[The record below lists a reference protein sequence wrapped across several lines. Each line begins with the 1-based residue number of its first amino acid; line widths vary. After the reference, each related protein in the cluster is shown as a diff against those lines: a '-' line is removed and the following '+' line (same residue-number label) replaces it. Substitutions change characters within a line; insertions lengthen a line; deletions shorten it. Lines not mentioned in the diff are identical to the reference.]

1 MDRTKIESE
10 VEKALAENGFEL
22 VDLKIASH
30 NGKPLL
36 QLFIDKTPGGV
47 TLDEC
52 GDASEKIGT
61 FLDENNIYENGY
73 FLEVSSPGIDRV
85 VKNEKDF
92 KRFTGQ
98 QLKVRLK
105 LPVNGARV
113 FYGAITGFENGELS
127 LSGGL
132 KFNLADI
139 DEARLHPADEDIL
152 RGKSH

>member
-1 MDRTKIESE
+1 MDRAKLESE
-10 VEKALAENGFEL
+10 VERLLAEKGFEL
-22 VDLKIASH
+22 VDLKTASH

-36 QLFIDKTPGGV
+36 QVFIDKVPGGV

-52 GDASEKIGT
+52 ATASRDVGES
-61 FLDENNIYENGY
+61 LDSNNFYEDGY
-73 FLEVSSPGIDRV
+73 FLEVSSPGIDRIV
-85 VKNEKDF
+85 RKEKDF

-98 QLKVRLK
+98 NVKVRLK
-105 LPVNGARV
+105 QPVNGARV
-113 FYGAITGFENGELS
+113 FYGALIGFENGEIE

-132 KFNLADI
+132 KFKLADI

>member
-1 MDRTKIESE
+1 MDRAKMESE
-10 VEKALAENGFEL
+10 VEKVLAESGFEL
-22 VDLKIASH
+22 VDLKLASH

-36 QLFIDKTPGGV
+36 QIFVDKAPGGV

-52 GDASEKIGT
+52 GTASEKVGEC
-61 FLDENNIYENGY
+61 LDANNYYEDGY

-85 VKNEKDF
+85 IKKEKDF

-98 QLKVRLK
+98 NVKVRLK
-105 LPVNGARV
+105 LPVNGAKV
-113 FYGAITGFENGELS
+113 FYGALTGFENGELA

-132 KFNLADI
+132 KFKLADI
-139 DEARLHPADEDIL
+139 EEARLHPADEDIL